1 MKNKNKVIIGLVA
14 LIILVIAFFG
24 GRNAL
29 DIVTETNNVN
39 SETILQTGEI
49 EDTEKTIPKEES
61 IVVEEEKEQIT
72 LQMPT
77 ENKEEELS
85 EPVCYISIKCDS
97 VLKNLDK
104 LTKGKEQIIPTD
116 GVMLKQQ
123 KIIFSEGESVFD
135 ILLKTTK
142 ENEIHLEFVNTPMFN
157 SAYIEGIGNLY
168 EFDCGDYSG
177 WTYSVNGVFP
187 TCGSSQYKVKNGDF
201 IEFVY
206 VCNMLKK

>member
-39 SETILQTGEI
+39 SETILQTDEI

-142 ENEIHLEFVNTPMFN
+142 ENKIHLEFVNTPMFN

-168 EFDCGDYSG
+168 EFNCGDYSG

-187 TCGSSQYKVKNGDF
+187 TYGSSQYKVENGDF

-206 VCNMLKK
+206 VCNMLER